1 MVLLKYLITGVKQN
15 QINVLFAN
23 QNKFV
28 ETTQNTS
35 RFGRLILFKISDE
48 YNRTGE
54 TTKLSGEVYF
64 FKLVH
69 TVERLEI
76 LLYYSYLF
84 LLSLFHNIAPG
95 LRNYLK

>member
-35 RFGRLILFKISDE
+35 RFGRLTWFKISNV
-48 YNRTGE
+48 YNRAGKRNHEIERRGISFE
-54 TTKLSGEVYF
+54 TR
-64 FKLVH
+64 

-76 LLYYSYLF
+76 
-84 LLSLFHNIAPG
+84 
-95 LRNYLK
+95 